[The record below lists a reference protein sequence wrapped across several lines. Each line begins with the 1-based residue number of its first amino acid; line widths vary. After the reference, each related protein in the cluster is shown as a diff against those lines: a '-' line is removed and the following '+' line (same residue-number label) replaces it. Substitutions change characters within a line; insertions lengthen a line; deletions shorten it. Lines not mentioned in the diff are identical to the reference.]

1 MISSLSEVPPNWIKV
16 RFDEIAE
23 NITDRIDKPNESGL
37 ENYIGLEHLDT
48 DQIRIKRFGS
58 TEDVKATKFLCK
70 KGDIIFGKRRS
81 YLRKVAVTDRDA
93 VASAHSMVIRPK
105 GDLIVPEFLPCFMQ
119 SSIFWKTA
127 HAISEGSM
135 SPTIKWKTL
144 AKQEFWV
151 PTIEEQKKIVEI
163 ILSIQ
168 ENLDKTDKFIEVT
181 EKIKKELL
189 NELLTN
195 GIGHQ
200 KTKSTEIGDIPEKWE
215 IKKLSDIC
223 LKIRSGGTPIS
234 TKKEYYQGN
243 IMFVKIEDMTGC
255 NKYLHST
262 KQNISKEG
270 FNSSNA
276 WLIPENSL
284 LYSIYATVGEVRINK
299 IAVTSNQ
306 AILGIIPNPEIV
318 NLDFLY
324 YYLEKI
330 KPYLDQYFLETT
342 QKNLT
347 ASIVKNLNLG
357 IPTLEEQKHIL
368 VKLKKVDNYIKKNT
382 QHLSLIFQL
391 KQKLAN
397 DFLSGKLLIPKEVL

>member
-270 FNSSNA
+270 FDSSNA